1 MSMKDLS
8 RDLRMIDGVCEDL
21 ANACWKISQSNDW
34 VAHAALVTLEG
45 MLDDLGARYA
55 ELKEIKYAM
64 DKLKEE
70 RDGSES

>member
-1 MSMKDLS
+1 MSMKDLK
-8 RDLRMIDGVCEDL
+8 RDLKYIDGVCDDL
-21 ANACWKISQSNDW
+21 ANACWKISQTNDW

-45 MLDDLGARYA
+45 MLDDLGDRYA

-70 RDGSES
+70 RDGVRN